1 MIFVFVINGGLAAC
15 ATMSFSIMPIHQAVL
30 LAIIQGL
37 TEFLPISSSAHLAL
51 APWLLGW
58 KDQGLAFDI
67 ALHFGTLLGV
77 LFYFGRDWWRIL
89 LDGFGRRRSSPAEAA
104 IPRHLLWM
112 LAAGTV
118 PVGISGLLLKDA
130 AETVFRT
137 PWVIGAM
144 LILVGILMAW
154 AERTARLSRQLH
166 EVTWRDSLAIGIAQ
180 ALAVVPGTS
189 RSGITLVA
197 GLFRGLDRPSAARF
211 SFLLGT
217 PAIAAAAADA
227 FLDLYRAGGIP
238 PGERAVFFSAMAVSA
253 ATGCAVVA
261 WFLRFLRRRTL
272 RFFVAYRIILGILI
286 LALAIFRRLAE

>member
-1 MIFVFVINGGLAAC
+1 
-15 ATMSFSIMPIHQAVL
+15 MPIHQAVL
-30 LAIIQGL
+30 LAVIQGL

-77 LFYFGRDWWRIL
+77 LIYFAKDWVRIMAAGL
-89 LDGFGRRRSSPAEAA
+89 GMQRRAEGADE
-104 IPRHLLWM
+104 IPRPMLWM

-118 PVGISGLLLKDA
+118 PVGIAGLLLKDA

-137 PWVIGAM
+137 PWVIGTM
-144 LILVGILMAW
+144 LILVGVLMAW
-154 AERTARLSRQLH
+154 AERRARFVRTVGD
-166 EVTWRDSLAIGIAQ
+166 VTWADALAVGAAQ

-197 GLFRGLDRPSAARF
+197 GLFRGLDRASAARF

-238 PGERAVFFSAMAVSA
+238 AGERAVFYSAMTVSA
-253 ATGCAVVA
+253 ATGCAVIA
-261 WFLRFLRRRTL
+261 WFLRFLRHRTL
-272 RFFVAYRIILGILI
+272 RFFVAYRVIFGILV
-286 LALAIFRRLAE
+286 LALAFFRRLAE